1 MGPVEMNRQLT
12 AAQAANLEINNAA
25 QWFTPDR
32 LLAGHSGA
40 QLAVLGEAAVGAKI
54 EVWWPMDEK
63 WYTGVVIAFDEVRFR
78 HTVAYV
84 DGDVEFLKLWAPD
97 QLVSTLHSF

>member
-1 MGPVEMNRQLT
+1 M
-12 AAQAANLEINNAA
+12 
-25 QWFTPDR
+25 
-32 LLAGHSGA
+32 
-40 QLAVLGEAAVGAKI
+40 GAKI

-97 QLVSTLHSF
+97 QLVSL

>member
-1 MGPVEMNRQLT
+1 M
-12 AAQAANLEINNAA
+12 
-25 QWFTPDR
+25 
-32 LLAGHSGA
+32 
-40 QLAVLGEAAVGAKI
+40 LGEAAVGARI

-97 QLVSTLHSF
+97 QLVAFSARHCIAQHLYTCVSIPSRLTKIVTRIPLSTYEG

>member
-1 MGPVEMNRQLT
+1 
-12 AAQAANLEINNAA
+12 
-25 QWFTPDR
+25 
-32 LLAGHSGA
+32 
-40 QLAVLGEAAVGAKI
+40 
-54 EVWWPMDEK
+54 MDEK

-97 QLVSTLHSF
+97 QLVAFSARHCIAQHLFSCVCDLQSSPESILEHHFMKSKRQL